1 MILLLRSPLFLLVG
15 ISHTAITR
23 SVLAAAAAVL
33 TLTFLSA
40 SCCYIT
46 LRCIVLLRLLAVIIP
61 VSLRDDIYA
70 MVLLLLP
77 FLSFGWYAIVIVS
90 VSFLIAQQRFRNT
103 EYNLPLVY
111 LLYINNGL

>member
-1 MILLLRSPLFLLVG
+1 MILSLRSPLFLLVG

-90 VSFLIAQQRFRNT
+90 LSFFNCTTTI
-103 EYNLPLVY
+103 
-111 LLYINNGL
+111 

>member
-1 MILLLRSPLFLLVG
+1 MILSLRSPLFLLVG

-23 SVLAAAAAVL
+23 SVLAAAAAAVS

-90 VSFLIAQQRFRNT
+90 VSFFNCTTTI
-103 EYNLPLVY
+103 
-111 LLYINNGL
+111 